1 VYRRTVLKLPLV
13 LAAGAALAQSPR
25 ASADPPRAS
34 AEPSRWSPDRA
45 NTWYQA
51 QGWPVGANFITSN
64 AINQLEMF
72 QPGTY
77 DPRRID
83 TELGWARFHG
93 LNTVRVFLHDQL
105 WAQDPRGF
113 QTRLAQFVGIAS
125 RHRIKPLFVLFDSCW
140 DPLPRLGRQHAPT
153 PGVHNSGWVQSPGA
167 ERIGDRRYTRTMQDY
182 VTGVLT
188 QFRNDDRV
196 LGWDLWNEPDNP
208 AKQYRNV
215 ERSDKLELVAD
226 LLPQVFSW
234 ARSVDPRQPLTSG
247 VWDGEWGDPASRST
261 IAGIQLANSDVITFH
276 CYAEPATFESRV
288 AELAPQGRPMLC
300 TEYMARPMGST
311 IGEVL
316 PIAKR
321 HNVGA
326 INWGLVAGK
335 TQTYFPWDSWDHP
348 YAAVPKVWFHDLL
361 RPDGTPFQGNE
372 SQTIRRLSSSTA
384 G

>member
-1 VYRRTVLKLPLV
+1 MYRRTVLKLPLL

-25 ASADPPRAS
+25 ASAAPRAS

-45 NTWYQA
+45 NNWYQA

-93 LNTVRVFLHDQL
+93 LNSVRVFLHDQL
-105 WAQDPRGF
+105 WAQDSRGF
-113 QTRLAQFVGIAS
+113 QTRLAQFVGIAA

-140 DPLPRLGRQHAPT
+140 DPSPKLGRQHAPT

-167 ERIGDRRYTRTMQDY
+167 ERIDDRRYTGTLQDY

-208 AKQYRNV
+208 ANQYRNV
-215 ERSDKLELVAD
+215 ERSDKLERVAD
-226 LLPQVFSW
+226 LLPQVFAW
-234 ARSVDPRQPLTSG
+234 ARSVDPGQPLTSG

-261 IAGIQLANSDVITFH
+261 IAGIQLANSDVISFH
-276 CYAEPATFESRV
+276 SYAEPATFESRI
-288 AELAPQGRPMLC
+288 AELTPQGRPILC

-311 IGEVL
+311 IDSIL

-361 RPDGTPFQGNE
+361 RPDGTAFQNNE
-372 SQTIRRLSSSTA
+372 SQTIKTLSASTV